1 MPKALTDA
9 IVRRLKAP
17 EKRNIIYFDDRLPGF
32 GVQVTAAG
40 TRSFIYRDR
49 TKLGRQRQA
58 TIGTFPAWSTKA
70 ARDEAK
76 ALKRRFDTGDDPV
89 AEAREARQA
98 PTVANLCDKYLDWAK
113 DNKRPSSVTGDEL
126 AIRLY
131 IRPTLGTR
139 KLVEVTFDD
148 VSKLHRKIGDEG
160 RHPIRANRVVALLSK
175 MFNLTRRWYERRL
188 PTGEVVPLRTDNP
201 ARGVTR
207 NPETKRKRYLKP
219 DELERLTAVLAEYP
233 DQQAANAIRL
243 LLMTGARR
251 GEVLA
256 ARWDQLDLEAGVWTK
271 PGATTKQ
278 KTEHIVPLS
287 APARQLLSELFA
299 AKSRGDLFVF
309 PGRGGLAH
317 RVDLKKPWPA
327 ICKAAG
333 IKGLRVHD
341 LRHSYASFL
350 ASGGQ
355 SLQVIGALLGHTQPS
370 TTARYAHLF
379 DDPLRAATETVGAIV
394 SGKPM
399 AEVVPIK
406 RQK

>member
-17 EKRNIIYFDDRLPGF
+17 EKRNVIYFDDRLPGF

-40 TRSFIYRDR
+40 ARSFIYRDR
-49 TKLGRQRQA
+49 TALGRQRQA
-58 TIGTFPAWSTKA
+58 TIGSFPAWSTKA

-76 ALKRRFDTGDDPV
+76 ALKRRFDQGDDPV
-89 AEAREARQA
+89 AENREARQA
-98 PTVANLCDKYLDWAK
+98 PTVGNLCDKYLDWAK
-113 DNKRPSSVTGDEL
+113 DNKRPSSFTGDEL

-131 IRPTLGTR
+131 VRAALGTR

-148 VSKLHRKIGDEG
+148 VSKLHRKIGEG
-160 RHPIRANRVVALLSK
+160 HPIRANRVVALLSN
-175 MFNLTRRWYERRL
+175 MFNLASRWYERRL
-188 PTGEVVPLRTDNP
+188 PTGEVVSLRMDNP

-233 DQQAANAIRL
+233 DQQAANVIRL
-243 LLMTGARR
+243 LLMTGARS
-251 GEVLA
+251 GEVLG

-309 PGRGGLAH
+309 PGRGGVGH

-355 SLQVIGALLGHTQPS
+355 SLQVIGALLGHTQPA
-370 TTARYAHLF
+370 TTARYTHLF

-394 SGKPM
+394 TGAPKADVIPM
-399 AEVVPIK
+399 K
-406 RQK
+406 QGQR